1 MKPIQIINS
10 SIDVLKPG
18 KIPSGKTE
26 VPFHLPL
33 LVKGSKVPYEIY
45 HSVFVNI
52 QYTLCCDMWSLLA
65 KDLVLNS

>member
-1 MKPIQIINS
+1 MFEAFYSSMKPIQIINS

-52 QYTLCCDMWSLLA
+52 PLT
-65 KDLVLNS
+65 VLSHSP